1 MKKEPG
7 GSSVPPPPKL
17 KFAPKVPP
25 RKLTKSNVPK
35 TEPLETKDETIDKEL
50 LMKLKTAKTNEGFR
64 QRAPKNERKAA
75 PAQVAFGQVNS
86 LMARSFPVPRGDDKD
101 TSASILEKEY
111 VEPWDYTHSYYPVTL
126 PLRRPYSG
134 NPEILDEMEFGD
146 ASTSSV
152 LDEAELNTGVE
163 LGLME
168 KREEPQMLFFQ
179 FPACLPFAKEPAA
192 ALNTKETTNSNNTSL
207 TSKKGCK
214 LEELPGGFMGKI
226 LVYKSGKVK
235 MKLGDAL
242 FDVSPGLNCVCAQ
255 EVAAINT
262 KDKHCCILGEIEKR
276 VVVTPDVSS
285 LLDAID
291 RMDSSY

>member
-134 NPEILDEMEFGD
+134 NPGLFSLSCYFNMFHLDYLILCLFPEILDEMEFGD

-242 FDVSPGLNCVCAQ
+242 FDVSA
-255 EVAAINT
+255 
-262 KDKHCCILGEIEKR
+262 
-276 VVVTPDVSS
+276 
-285 LLDAID
+285 
-291 RMDSSY
+291 

>member
-1 MKKEPG
+1 MKKEPD

-152 LDEAELNTGVE
+152 LDQAELNTGVE

-192 ALNTKETTNSNNTSL
+192 ATNSNNTSL